1 MKTLRMLICFAVS
14 CLLLYSCDFP
24 DSGKSKKSQSPS
36 QQQPKAVRQQQPQQ
50 KSPARSVGDDVN
62 SVVNYGIGATQM
74 KVKQNAQ
81 NRIQKINQQKNQE
94 LEDAPK

>member
-1 MKTLRMLICFAVS
+1 MKTLRMLICFSVS

-36 QQQPKAVRQQQPQQ
+36 QQQ
-50 KSPARSVGDDVN
+50 SPARSVGDDVN

-74 KVKQNAQ
+74 KVKKNAQ

-94 LEDAPK
+94 LEDALK